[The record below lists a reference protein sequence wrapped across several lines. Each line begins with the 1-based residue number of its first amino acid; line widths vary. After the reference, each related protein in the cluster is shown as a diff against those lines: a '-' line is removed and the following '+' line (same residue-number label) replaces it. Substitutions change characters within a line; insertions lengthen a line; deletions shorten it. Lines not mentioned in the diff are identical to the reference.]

1 MIEQQALAFLAQL
14 ETLCEKAGAYC
25 DISLKKKPKLE
36 HVRVEINIKVGIQN
50 DLDNLIKNGVVKT

>member
-1 MIEQQALAFLAQL
+1 MIEQQATAFLAQI

-36 HVRVEINIKVGIQN
+36 HVKIEINVKVDSPNG
-50 DLDNLIKNGVVKT
+50 LDTLIRNGVLKT